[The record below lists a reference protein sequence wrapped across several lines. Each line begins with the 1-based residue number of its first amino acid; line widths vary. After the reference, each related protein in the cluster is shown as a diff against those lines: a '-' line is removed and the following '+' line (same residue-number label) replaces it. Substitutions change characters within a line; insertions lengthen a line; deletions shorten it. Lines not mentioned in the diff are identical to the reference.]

1 MRLAILSDIHANLV
15 ALQAVLEE
23 VDKLQPDA
31 LWCLGDILGYGP
43 EPQACADLI
52 RERAEVCLAGNHD
65 LAVAGEIS
73 LDDFNEIAWRAAEWQ
88 IFQLREE
95 TLEWVRQ
102 LPAMRVY
109 EDITLAHGSP
119 RAPVWEYITS
129 DSLASDNA
137 DFFTTQ
143 LCLVGHSH
151 LAVGWELKEL
161 LLWTRATAFMA
172 EPDQPVLLEEDA
184 RWLLNPGSVGQP
196 RDGDPRASFALLN
209 TDAHTWT
216 WHRVEYDIDAV
227 AQALTEAGLP
237 TILGRRLYEGW

>member
-15 ALQAVLEE
+15 ALEAVLEE

-52 RERAEVCLAGNHD
+52 QDRAAVCLAGNHD
-65 LAVAGEIS
+65 LAVTGEIS

-88 IFQLREE
+88 IFQLRDE

-102 LPAMRVY
+102 LPSMRVY

-119 RAPVWEYITS
+119 RGPVWEYITS
-129 DSLASDNA
+129 DDIASANA
-137 DFFTTQ
+137 GFFTTQ

-151 LAVGWELKEL
+151 VAVGWQLKDRL
-161 LLWTRATAFMA
+161 RWTRAKAFVV
-172 EPDQPVLLEEDA
+172 EPGTPILLEDDA

-196 RDGDPRASFALLN
+196 RDGDPRASFALLD

-216 WHRVEYDIDAV
+216 WYRLEYDIDAV
-227 AQALTEAGLP
+227 AQAIIAVGLP
-237 TILGRRLYEGW
+237 KILGERLYQGW